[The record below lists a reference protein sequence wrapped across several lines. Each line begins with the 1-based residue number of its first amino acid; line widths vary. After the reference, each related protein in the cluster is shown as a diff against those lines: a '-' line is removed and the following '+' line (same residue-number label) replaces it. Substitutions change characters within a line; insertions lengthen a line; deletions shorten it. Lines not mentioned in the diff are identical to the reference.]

1 MIKALLFTY
10 VFIIIFFILST
21 PAYSSDWLQIEDS
34 PGVEKNYIDLD
45 SVKYQQHIVTFW
57 TKNTDRKGEDTKMS
71 FSINCKNG
79 NGAIR
84 DIIIYSSNETVLKS
98 YSYKEGKLLWGNIA
112 SHSFMN
118 SFKKLLCKD
127 WLLTDVPCQ

>member
-1 MIKALLFTY
+1 MRKVLLFTY
-10 VFIIIFFILST
+10 VFINIFFILSAS
-21 PAYSSDWLQIEDS
+21 AYSSDWLQIEDS
-34 PGVEKNYIDLD
+34 QGGEKNYIDLD
-45 SVKYQQHIVTFW
+45 SVRYIQHIVTFW
-57 TKNTDRKGEDTKMS
+57 TKSTDKKGEATKII

-79 NGAIR
+79 TGAIR

-98 YSYKEGKLLWGNIA
+98 YSYKEEKLPWGKIT

-127 WLLTDVPCQ
+127 

>member
-1 MIKALLFTY
+1 MRKVILFTY
-10 VFIIIFFILST
+10 VFINIFFILST

-34 PGVEKNYIDLD
+34 QGGEKNYIDLA
-45 SVKYQQHIVTFW
+45 SIRYKQHIVTFW
-57 TKNTDRKGEDTKMS
+57 TKNADRKGETTKTS

-79 NGAIR
+79 TGAIR

-98 YSYKEGKLLWGNIA
+98 YSYKEGKLLWGKIA

-118 SFKKLLCKD
+118 SFRKLLCKD
-127 WLLTDVPCQ
+127 

>member
-1 MIKALLFTY
+1 MRKGILIAY
-10 VFIIIFFILST
+10 VFINIFFVLKS
-21 PAYSSDWLQIEDS
+21 PSYSSDWLQIEDS
-34 PGVEKNYIDLD
+34 LDGEKNYIDLD
-45 SVKYQQHIVTFW
+45 SVQYQQPIVTFW

-79 NGAIR
+79 TGAIR
-84 DIIIYSSNETVLKS
+84 DIIIYSSNETVLRS
-98 YSYKEGKLLWGNIA
+98 YSYKEEKLLWGKIT

-127 WLLTDVPCQ
+127 

>member
-1 MIKALLFTY
+1 MRKVLLFIY
-10 VFIIIFFILST
+10 IFINIFFILSR

-34 PGVEKNYIDLD
+34 QCGEKNYIDLD
-45 SVKYQQHIVTFW
+45 SVRYKQNIVTFW
-57 TKNTDRKGEDTKMS
+57 SKNTDRKGEATKMS

-79 NGAIR
+79 TGAIR

-98 YSYKEGKLLWGNIA
+98 YSYKEGNLPWGKITF
-112 SHSFMN
+112 HSFMN

-127 WLLTDVPCQ
+127 